1 MSPSVVLL
9 VGPCAIHQRRG
20 GRRVSGGSASG
31 TAVPRTGTTGWL
43 PDAVRDK
50 ASRGAGSIVDLLR
63 GLLDGL
69 LRRALPRR
77 LRDGRGFDRRVLAA
91 ILGNEVVDR
100 LVRDREVI
108 FEVRRFGKVFRLAR
122 ERRLG
127 RLRARGLGAW
137 RCLVAPSLAEGL

>member
-43 PDAVRDK
+43 GDAVRDT

-69 LRRALPRR
+69 LRRTSARR
-77 LRDGRGFDRRVLAA
+77 LRNRHGRDRRGFDRRVLAA
-91 ILGNEVVDR
+91 LLGHE
-100 LVRDREVI
+100 
-108 FEVRRFGKVFRLAR
+108 
-122 ERRLG
+122 
-127 RLRARGLGAW
+127 
-137 RCLVAPSLAEGL
+137 